1 MFTRLALLSLG
12 ILALLTACTSKVET
26 RSVASDPQILRGNWQ
41 GEFFERCVQS
51 QNFPSWNTDSTT
63 LFTFS
68 GGPVRAQIWN
78 ASTGKALRAIPL
90 EGLYFRGGAVS
101 NDVLAVV
108 LYDTLKTFRV
118 SDGQERSSA
127 QISPYGL
134 DPIFDAS
141 HERVLINR
149 LGGFGF
155 ADIELLEVSSG
166 KTIQKFTVKTDGFDY
181 PTLSPD
187 GRQVAV
193 SSSYDTAGKLE
204 VWNVGEEKPFLS
216 LPVKANQIVFT
227 GAGRY
232 IAAVTPEAVRVWRVS
247 DGKEVLNIKK
257 ANKLEVLLLPSS
269 QAKLGLSLGFY
280 RYGSRDGL
288 PFELYNLE
296 NGQKERALTPSSAKP
311 YTVIALSP
319 DGTRLLAQYRS
330 PCELEVLN
338 LQGQSEAGLDLPR
351 LETKSIR
358 VSATASFLSEN
369 EYGVGGTATL
379 DGQIYAV
386 SGKVSGGCSTLFR
399 TITPDSETCKNR
411 GLFPPPDPM
420 QAQLEL
426 SKDGKT
432 FGLDMRK
439 YREVTYY
446 NGESNLGTDK
456 TYDLLLT
463 RANP

>member
-1 MFTRLALLSLG
+1 MFTRLALPSLG

-26 RSVASDPQILRGNWQ
+26 LSVASNPQILRGNWQ

-51 QNFPSWNTDSTT
+51 QNSPSWNTDSTT
-63 LFTFS
+63 LFTYS
-68 GGPVRAQIWN
+68 GGPVRAQVWN
-78 ASTGKALRAIPL
+78 ASTGKALRAIPF
-90 EGLYFRGGAVS
+90 EGLDFRGGAVS

-108 LYDTLKTFRV
+108 LYDTLKTFRI
-118 SDGQERSSA
+118 SDGQERSST
-127 QISPYGL
+127 QISRYVS
-134 DPIFDAS
+134 DPIFDNS
-141 HERVLINR
+141 LEHTLLYRVGNTQ
-149 LGGFGF
+149 LG
-155 ADIELLEVSSG
+155 DIELLEVASG
-166 KTIQKFTVKTDGFDY
+166 RLIQKFNIKVDSGVY
-181 PTLSPD
+181 YALSPD

-193 SSSYDTAGKLE
+193 WSYDTAGKLE
-204 VWNVGEEKPFLS
+204 VWKVGEEKPFLS

-257 ANKLEVLLLPSS
+257 ATKLEVLLLPSS

-296 NGQKERALTPSSAKP
+296 NGQKERTLTPSPAKP

-330 PCELEVLN
+330 QCELEVLN
-338 LQGQSEAGLDLPR
+338 LQGQSEARLDLPR

-358 VSATASFLSEN
+358 MSATASFLSEN

-379 DGQIYAV
+379 DGQTYTM

-456 TYDLLLT
+456 TYDLSLT